1 MKRFLQTVL
10 ALMVAAV
17 GLSACTSASVQPS
30 VSSGTNAAST
40 SVAPSVEATIQ
51 PSTQAT
57 NPPSEPATPE
67 VEGALLITDSF
78 GREVSITIR
87 PARIVSLAPS
97 ITEILF
103 AIGAGERVV
112 GNTTFCNYPP
122 EAAELPKIGGYTP
135 DLINFEAIVDLQPDL
150 VIVGEFEQE
159 PAIATLEQL
168 GIPVVGVVAT
178 TIDEVYTSIEQIGA
192 ITGYGQ
198 ESAAV
203 VKDMRDRIDAISS
216 KVASMAA
223 DQRPRVFW
231 EVFDEPLITTGP
243 SSFISQL
250 IERAGGVN
258 IFADQSEAYP
268 QVSHESVIALN
279 PEVILGTLDQVE
291 PLAPER
297 VAQRPGWST
306 ISAVEHGRIYLL
318 DSDPV
323 SRAGPR
329 LADALEAMLAVLH
342 PELVP

>member
-1 MKRFLQTVL
+1 MNKVLQSLL
-10 ALMVAAV
+10 ALLIALV
-17 GLSACTSASVQPS
+17 GLNACSSTTPQPS
-30 VSSGTNAAST
+30 ANSKPSAIVLNEAPTQAST
-40 SVAPSVEATIQ
+40 EPTKA
-51 PSTQAT
+51 
-57 NPPSEPATPE
+57 PSEPSTPE
-67 VEGALLITDSF
+67 AEGALQITDSF
-78 GREVSITIR
+78 GREVSITSR
-87 PARIVSLAPS
+87 PERIISLAPS

-112 GNTTFCNYPP
+112 GNTSFCNYPP

-159 PAIATLEQL
+159 PVIATLEQL
-168 GIPVVGVVAT
+168 GIPVVGLVAT
-178 TIDEVYTSIEQIGA
+178 TIDEVYSSIEQIGA
-192 ITGYGQ
+192 ITGNGQ
-198 ESAAV
+198 EAAAV
-203 VKDMRDRIDAISS
+203 VEAMRSRIEAISS
-216 KVASMAA
+216 KVADLPA

-231 EVFDEPLITTGP
+231 EVFDEPLITIGP

-268 QVSHESVIALN
+268 QVSHESVVALD
-279 PEVILGTLDQVE
+279 PEVILGTLEQAE

-297 VAQRPGWST
+297 VAQRPGWSN
-306 ISAVEHGRIYLL
+306 ISAVQNGRIHLL

-329 LADALEAMLAVLH
+329 LADALEAMLAALH

>member
-1 MKRFLQTVL
+1 MNKLLQSLLALLIALIGLNACSSATPQPSASSEPSATVL
-10 ALMVAAV
+10 N
-17 GLSACTSASVQPS
+17 TP
-30 VSSGTNAAST
+30 
-40 SVAPSVEATIQ
+40 EATTQ
-51 PSTQAT
+51 TSTEAI
-57 NPPSEPATPE
+57 NAPSEPATPE
-67 VEGALLITDSF
+67 VEGALQITDSF
-78 GREVSITIR
+78 GREVSITSR
-87 PARIVSLAPS
+87 PERIISLAPS

-112 GNTTFCNYPP
+112 GNTSFCNYPP

-135 DLINFEAIVDLQPDL
+135 DLINFEAILDLQPDL

-159 PAIATLEQL
+159 PVIATLEQL
-168 GIPVVGVVAT
+168 GIPVVGLVAT
-178 TIDEVYTSIEQIGA
+178 TIDEVYSSIEQIGA
-192 ITGYGQ
+192 ITGNGQ
-198 ESAAV
+198 EAAAV
-203 VKDMRDRIDAISS
+203 VEAMRSRIEAISS
-216 KVASMAA
+216 KVADLPV

-268 QVSHESVIALN
+268 QVSHESVVALD
-279 PEVILGTLDQVE
+279 PEVILGTLEQAE

-297 VAQRPGWST
+297 VAQRPGWSN
-306 ISAVEHGRIYLL
+306 ISAVQNGRIHLL

-329 LADALEAMLAVLH
+329 LADALEAMLAALH